1 MWVGKGTVISNP
13 IIVTTNNMFEKD
25 LAFNDRQ
32 SVLNVAHIPMFT
44 GMNKTG
50 KTTHKPHKLI
60 LFHD

>member
-1 MWVGKGTVISNP
+1 
-13 IIVTTNNMFEKD
+13 MFEKD

-44 GMNKTG
+44 GMKKTG